1 MWVIQMINKML
12 AKKYVGQ
19 SSLLWFGCGL
29 ALFSF
34 SWVRVWVV
42 SLLDMGKFKTILE
55 QFREYERFA
64 PISFDQLF
72 TYAGRVG
79 MTYDEPVVIFCIVV
93 WAISRGSDVVSGE
106 LNRGTL
112 EMLLAQPLSRA
123 TLLFTHAIVSTI
135 GLAMLCGLVW
145 LGIWI
150 GVSLTS
156 VEETVPPPSFRIP
169 FVSFEIPLSMGE
181 PEKVRIDMKDA
192 IDCTVFVP
200 SSVNLF
206 AFGFFLL
213 GLSSMVS
220 SWDRY
225 RWRTI
230 GIVITVYVL
239 QIVIFGLGKASESLS
254 WLTHLTFFDLY
265 RPQPIAKVAMT
276 SGQTA
281 AWGLLPVEADAWLG
295 PFAFTLIL
303 LALGLICYAL
313 AAAVFS
319 RRDLPA
325 PL

>member
-1 MWVIQMINKML
+1 MINRML

-19 SSLLWFGCGL
+19 SSLLWAGCGL

-79 MTYDEPVVIFCIVV
+79 MTFDEPVVIFCVVV

-112 EMLLAQPLSRA
+112 EMMLAQPISRA
-123 TLLFTHAIVSTI
+123 RLMITNALVSVA
-135 GLAMLCGLVW
+135 GLAALCALVW

-150 GVSLTS
+150 GVQLTS
-156 VEETVPPPSFRIP
+156 VEETVPPPSIRVP
-169 FVSFEIPLSMGE
+169 FLGFEIPLSTAE
-181 PEKVRIDMKDA
+181 PEKVRLAMKDE
-192 IDCTVFVP
+192 IDCTIFFP
-200 SSVNLF
+200 STVNLF
-206 AFGFFLL
+206 AFGYFLL
-213 GLSSMVS
+213 GLSTFVS
-220 SWDRY
+220 SLDRY

-230 GIVITVYVL
+230 GIVITIYVF
-239 QIVIFGLGKASESLS
+239 QIVMFGLGKAAESLN
-254 WLTHLTFFDLY
+254 WLSHLTFFDLY
-265 RPQPIAKVAMT
+265 RPQPIAKFAMT
-276 SGQTA
+276 DGQLA
-281 AWGLLPVEADAWLG
+281 AWSLTPLEEGSLLG
-295 PFAFTLIL
+295 PFGFTVVL
-303 LALGLICYAL
+303 LGLGTIAYG
-313 AAAVFS
+313 AAVFAFN